1 MLWGAQV
8 QERLLVRILS
18 SHLFFQTIYIS
29 FPQILANYLS
39 VVSALLRIA
48 EPTSGRILID
58 GVDIHTV
65 GLQLLR
71 SSMSVISQDAVILAG
86 TIRYNLDPFQQYDDG
101 WLHRCLRRVG
111 LSGEQLDTHK
121 TSSKWQNGEI
131 GSDSYELMKNSN
143 SELSSSSRMSLG
155 LDSEVKENGANISQ
169 GQRSLISIARAL
181 VRQSRI
187 VILDEAT
194 ASIDSKADTEL
205 QVMLN
210 EVMGD
215 ATVLTVAHRLDTIIA
230 TCNRVIVMD
239 SGKVAE
245 FGSIPELLSRPDS
258 LFGRLC
264 EASKITARGE
274 T

>member
-1 MLWGAQV
+1 M
-8 QERLLVRILS
+8 
-18 SHLFFQTIYIS
+18 
-29 FPQILANYLS
+29 S

-48 EPTSGRILID
+48 EPTSGKIVID

-71 SSMSVISQDAVILAG
+71 SSLSVISQDAVILAG
-86 TIRYNLDPFQQYDDG
+86 TIRYNLDPFQQYDDA
-101 WLHRCLRRVG
+101 WLNQCLGRVG
-111 LSGEQLDTHK
+111 LGSNHPDTRK
-121 TSSKWQNGEI
+121 TSLRLQDSES
-131 GSDSYELMKNSN
+131 GSDSNEPEKDHDSN
-143 SELSSSSRMSLG
+143 LSSDRTNLA

-194 ASIDSKADTEL
+194 ASIDSKADIEL
-205 QVMLN
+205 QAMLN
-210 EVMGD
+210 EVMRD
-215 ATVLTVAHRLDTIIA
+215 VTCITVAHRLDTIFN

-239 SGKVAE
+239 RGTVGE

-258 LFGRLC
+258 MFRALC
-264 EASKITARGE
+264 EAAKITERE
-274 T
+274 KKS